1 MTAYE
6 MRMSDWSS
14 DMCSSDLGA
23 TAPWLRTRA
32 GGCVPGQLQLFE
44 LVLHRPVPCC
54 RAADRQDLRAP
65 GAAPGLRAAGDDAG
79 RIDRRCLTCVSG
91 DAAADRCRANHAGT
105 GAARGVTGR
114 IGNWDKGR
122 EGEGG

>member
-32 GGCVPGQLQLFE
+32 GGCVPGPLQLFE

-54 RAADRQDLRAP
+54 RAADRQDLRDP
-65 GAAPGLRAAGDDAG
+65 GAGPGLRAAGDDAD
-79 RIDRRCLTCVSG
+79 RLDRRWRTFVQIG
-91 DAAADRCRANHAGT
+91 RAS
-105 GAARGVTGR
+105 R
-114 IGNWDKGR
+114 R
-122 EGEGG
+122 ERVGQYV